1 MTHKEVDFVDRTV
14 EKVRFSI
21 PSQPKATR
29 VAAYARVSN
38 GKDAMLHS
46 LSAQVSYYSNLIQS
60 HAGWI
65 YVGVY
70 TDEALTGT
78 KESRTDFQRLLTDCR
93 NGLIDLVIAKSISR
107 FARNTVTLLCTVREL
122 KNLGIDVFFEEQN
135 IHTMSA
141 EGELMLTI
149 LASYAQEESR
159 SASENQK
166 WRVRK
171 SFENGELMNLRFLYG
186 YRISNGKVEIDPEQ
200 SKVIREIFKLA
211 IAGDSLSSIADGLN
225 KRGVS
230 GALGGK
236 WTSERIRCI
245 LSNEKFIGDALLQK
259 HYRNNHIEKKKMTN
273 NGELP
278 MYYAE
283 GTHDAIID
291 KDTFEQAQTVLAAIT
306 AKTKHRPKPQT
317 SAFTGLIT
325 CEYCGSRYKRMTN
338 YGKKAWNCTTVLK
351 GNASMCC
358 AKKVPDD
365 ILTRL
370 TSEVLGTETLDRDTV
385 MRAITQIFAGNGYV
399 VFCLTDG
406 RKIKKEWQYPS
417 RSESWTEEMK
427 TAASRRAIE
436 QRRKK

>member
-1 MTHKEVDFVDRTV
+1 MDRKV

-60 HAGWI
+60 HPGWI

-78 KESRTDFQRLLTDCR
+78 KESRTNFQQLLADCR

-107 FARNTVTLLCTVREL
+107 FARNTVTLLCAVREL

-186 YRISNGKVEIDPEQ
+186 YRIRNGNVEIDPEQ
-200 SKVIREIFKLA
+200 SKVIREIFELA

-225 KRGVS
+225 KRGIS
-230 GALGGK
+230 GALGGN
-236 WTSERIRCI
+236 WTTERIRCI

-259 HYRNNHIEKKKMTN
+259 HFRNNHIEKKKMMN

-291 KDTFEQAQTVLAAIT
+291 KDTFTQAQVVLAAIT
-306 AKTKHRPKPQT
+306 DKTKHRSKPQT
-317 SAFTGLIT
+317 SVFTGLIT
-325 CEYCGSRYKRMTN
+325 CENCGSRYKRMTN
-338 YGKKAWNCTTVLK
+338 YGRKAWNCTTVLK
-351 GNASMCC
+351 GNASMCS

-365 ILTRL
+365 ILTKL
-370 TSEVLGTETLDRDTV
+370 TSEVIGTDSFDRDMLIKTFS
-385 MRAITQIFAGNGYV
+385 QIIAGNGYV
-399 VFCLTDG
+399 VFCYADG
-406 RKIKKEWQYPS
+406 RKVKKEWQYPS
-417 RSESWTEEMK
+417 RSDSWTEEMK
-427 TAASRRAIE
+427 TVASQRAKA